1 LLWLIPEDQNSSGS
15 GSGGLFHPPVG
26 SRGGSGGPEDPGG
39 PLGGSDDPGGSVAPG
54 RPEDLGGSLGGSGG
68 PDGPVGAFHLRG
80 GKFKEPVGLDVPE
93 GADDLCEY
101 WLREFVNLGDSRQ
114 SDWEL

>member
-1 LLWLIPEDQNSSGS
+1 
-15 GSGGLFHPPVG
+15 
-26 SRGGSGGPEDPGG
+26 
-39 PLGGSDDPGGSVAPG
+39 
-54 RPEDLGGSLGGSGG
+54 
-68 PDGPVGAFHLRG
+68 VGAFHLRG